1 MATFLPLP
9 DFSTLAF
16 GGLLEKNTP
25 LICGGHSNIS
35 YETKC
40 YEIGSNEIVAELNTP
55 RCCGASVVI
64 NQNTLWVTGGSTK
77 ETKQTTEF
85 VRINQPTL
93 PGTQLVKSIHH
104 YFSLLQKS
112 CQYRDFRDSA
122 ALKKRS
128 GNFTFNRGVH
138 KFLKIALFL

>member
-104 YFSLLQKS
+104 YFSF
-112 CQYRDFRDSA
+112 C
-122 ALKKRS
+122 KKVANIEILEIVPLSRKGLVILHS
-128 GNFTFNRGVH
+128 IEVFTIF
-138 KFLKIALFL
+138 